1 LTARV
6 VWISLTPVKATRLR
20 LVDEA
25 ELGEAGVRGDRRFY
39 VVEERGLLVNDKH
52 IGALQLVD
60 SEYDDTTGRLSL
72 RFPDGVEVGADVE
85 LGDEIETKFHG
96 MPRRARVVLGPF
108 ATALS
113 EYTGRPLR
121 IVEPGL
127 PAPDR
132 GRSGA
137 VTLLATS
144 SLARLA
150 DELGVE
156 MVDGRRFRMNLG
168 IDGLDPHGEDAWHGR
183 RVRVGEA
190 LVVPQGNVGRCA
202 VTTQSPD
209 TGRPDLDTLRALA
222 AYRSDVE
229 TTEPLPFGVHA
240 AVVEPGLVRIGDPV
254 EVVA

>member
-1 LTARV
+1 MTARI
-6 VWISLTPVKATRLR
+6 VWISLTPVKATRLQ

-25 ELGEAGVRGDRRFY
+25 ELRETGVYGDRRFY
-39 VVEERGLLVNDKH
+39 LVEERGLLVNDKH
-52 IGALQLVD
+52 LGALQLVE
-60 SEYDDTTGRLSL
+60 SEYDEATGRLSL
-72 RFPDGVEVGADVE
+72 RVPGGVEVEADVE
-85 LGDEIETKFHG
+85 LGDEIETSFHG
-96 MPRRARVVLGPF
+96 MPRSARVVHGPF
-108 ATALS
+108 SDVLT

-121 IVEPGL
+121 VVEPAL

-137 VTLLATS
+137 VTLLSTS

-150 DELGVE
+150 EELGVAL
-156 MVDGRRFRMNLG
+156 VDGRRFRMNIG
-168 IDGLDPHGEDAWHGR
+168 IEGLDPHEEDAWRGR
-183 RVRVGEA
+183 RVRVGDA

-202 VTTQSPD
+202 VTTQDPD
-209 TGRPDLDTLRALA
+209 TGRPDLDTLKALA
-222 AYRSDVE
+222 AYRADAE